1 MNKFYLFLFALMTSF
16 TLNAQLNTLF
26 SEDFENDTLLSYIL
40 EDIPPGLSNDSYAY
54 IYDEDQLPD
63 GSSSNRPGVWFL
75 AYGFAD
81 VDSNTVV
88 FASNSWTN
96 NSTQPVKNWFILPA
110 IQITDGATAVLRWKS
125 APFQTPYYLDGY
137 KVLISTTTNA
147 IEAFTDTVFVAAE
160 YISGAATLGGN
171 FSAYT
176 FSPGFIHGLDSTYV
190 EFNPGGDG
198 DVSTDSP
205 GDTARMKGVLREF
218 TVSLSNYDDQKIYIA
233 FLHESTDDNLLSIDD
248 IIVEEV
254 TDIYFSIE
262 DQQQGFAVSMYPNP
276 ANHFVNIVYDAN
288 TISPLMLE
296 IMDQAGKVL
305 LTQKTSPFTQIHT
318 ETLASGVYLVRL
330 TGVQGS
336 IVKKLIVQH

>member
-1 MNKFYLFLFALMTSF
+1 MNKFYLFLSALMVSF
-16 TLNAQLNTLF
+16 TANAQLSTLF
-26 SEDFENDTLLSYIL
+26 SEDFEDDTQLDYIF
-40 EDIPPGLSNDSYAY
+40 EDIPPGVLNDQYAY

-63 GSSSNRPGVWFL
+63 GSPSNRPGVWFL

-81 VDSNTVV
+81 VDSNSVV

-96 NSTQPVKNWFILPA
+96 NGSEPVKNWFILPA

-147 IEAFTDTVFVAAE
+147 IDAFTDTVFVAAE

-171 FSAYT
+171 YSAYS
-176 FSPGFIHGLDSTYV
+176 FSPGFIHGLDGTFV
-190 EFNPGGDG
+190 EYNPNGDG

-205 GDTARMKGVLREF
+205 GDTARMRGVLREF
-218 TVSLSNYDDQKIYIA
+218 TVSLSNYDNQKIYIA
-233 FLHESTDDNLLSIDD
+233 FLHHSVDDNLLSIDD

-254 TDIYFSIE
+254 TDIFFSLE
-262 DQQQGFAVSMYPNP
+262 DQQAGISVSMYPNP
-276 ANHFVNIVYDAN
+276 ANQFVNIAYDSN
-288 TISPLMLE
+288 TISPLTVE

-305 LTQKTSPFTQIHT
+305 ITQKTSPFTQIQT
-318 ETLASGVYLVRL
+318 EGLASGVYLVRL
-330 TGVQGS
+330 TGAQGS
-336 IVKKLIVQH
+336 VVKKLIVQH